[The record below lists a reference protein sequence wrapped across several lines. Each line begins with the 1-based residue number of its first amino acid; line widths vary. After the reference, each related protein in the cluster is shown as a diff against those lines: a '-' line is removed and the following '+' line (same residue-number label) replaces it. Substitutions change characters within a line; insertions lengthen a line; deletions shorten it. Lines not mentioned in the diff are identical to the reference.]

1 MKLRN
6 SGIGAAAALAA
17 VTLVLSGTPALAS
30 GRPDRPRPAPAET
43 VVVRWN
49 NLALDSVTDAVM
61 GPPVAARAL
70 AIIHTCIYD
79 AWAAYDTRA
88 AGTRFGTRLRRP
100 AAERTSR
107 NKEEAISY
115 AAFTAATDLWPDSRA
130 RAEAVMRRLGYPLVG
145 RSTASRVGVRACRA
159 VLTFRHHDGANQLG
173 DLAPGA
179 YTDYTGYQPAN
190 EPMVMD
196 EAMDDDTMH
205 DPNHWQPL
213 MWQVNGVPEP
223 QTFIAP
229 QWNRVA
235 RFAQRTKLPVPATKP
250 PARSGSR
257 DYARQ
262 AGELVSV
269 SAHLT
274 DREKA
279 IAEYWADEGKG
290 YAMPPGTWARVAQF
304 ISHRDRHTIDQ
315 DAKLF
320 FAVTNAVFEAS
331 IDAWSLKRQYDYV
344 RPISAVRY
352 VFRGTRVPTWAPN
365 GRGSRMIDGGT
376 WMPYQ
381 PAAFGTPPF
390 AEFPSGHSTFGAA
403 ATEVLRSFTGS
414 DRYGGSTVVRAGSSR
429 VEPGT
434 APRRDVVLT
443 WATFTEADK
452 QNSMSRLIG
461 GVHFRHGVTYGRSVG
476 HAAGVSAWREASL
489 YFAGVADPAVQAGGP
504 VAP

>member
-1 MKLRN
+1 M
-6 SGIGAAAALAA
+6 
-17 VTLVLSGTPALAS
+17 TLVLSATPTPASA
-30 GRPDRPRPAPAET
+30 RPDEARPAPADT
-43 VVVRWN
+43 VVVRWD
-49 NLALDSVTDAVM
+49 NLALDAVTDAVM

-79 AWAAYDTRA
+79 AWAAYDGRA
-88 AGTRFGTRLRRP
+88 AGTRFGTLLRRP
-100 AAERTSR
+100 PAERTTR

-115 AAFTAATDLWPDSRA
+115 AAFTAAVDLWPASRA
-130 RAEAVMRRLGYPLVG
+130 RAEAVMAELGYPLTG
-145 RSTASRVGVRACRA
+145 GSTASTTGVRACQA
-159 VLTFRHHDGANQLG
+159 VLDYRHHDGANQLG

-179 YTDYTGYQPAN
+179 YNDYTGYQPVN
-190 EPMVMD
+190 KPMVMD
-196 EAMDDDTMH
+196 QPMGDDTMQ

-213 MWQVNGVPEP
+213 MWKVIGTPEP

-229 QWNRVA
+229 HWGEVTP
-235 RFAQRTKLPVPATKP
+235 FAGRTKVTVPEQTP
-250 PARSGSR
+250 PRYGSKGYVDQAR
-257 DYARQ
+257 
-262 AGELVSV
+262 ELVAI

-279 IAEYWADEGKG
+279 TAEYWADEGTG

-304 ISHRDRHTIDQ
+304 VSHRDHHSVDQ

-320 FAVTNAVFEAS
+320 FAMTNAVFEAS
-331 IDAWSLKRQYDYV
+331 IDAWGRKARYDYV

-352 VFRGTRVPTWAPN
+352 VFRGKHIPTWTPN
-365 GRGSRMIDGGT
+365 GQGSRVIDGAT

-414 DRYGGSTVVRAGSSR
+414 DAYGGSAVVHAGSSR
-429 VEPGT
+429 VEPGV
-434 APRRDVVLT
+434 APRTDVTLS
-443 WATFTEADK
+443 WATFSDADE
-452 QNSMSRLIG
+452 QNSASRLIG
-461 GVHFRHGVTYGRSVG
+461 GIHFGPTVRYSRTLG

-489 YFAGVADPAVQAGGP
+489 YFAGVADPAVQTDGTG
-504 VAP
+504 AP